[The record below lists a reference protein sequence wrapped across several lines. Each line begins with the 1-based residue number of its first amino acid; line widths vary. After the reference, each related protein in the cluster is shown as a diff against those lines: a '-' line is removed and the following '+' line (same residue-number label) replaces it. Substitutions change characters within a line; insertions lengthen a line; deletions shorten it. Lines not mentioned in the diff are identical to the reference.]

1 MLSQRQCT
9 LVVLCLS
16 MLSCLVSGA
25 AQSPSTE
32 APKTSAKIWVGR
44 YREIEEYLK
53 TAECV
58 SIERLPPMRCTLRPG
73 GPVARMAWLVLPPG
87 IHRGFFT
94 SYKAQI
100 AAYELDRL
108 LRMDMVPPTVERQV
122 QGNTGAATL
131 WVENADV
138 WKGDAPPPERN
149 RTEWNKQVARMR
161 MFDALIG
168 QRNRNMMNV
177 LRDGAWNL
185 ILLDHVNAF
194 GPVTETS
201 PPLSQIDR
209 DYWDGVLAL
218 TRRQLDARLRPW
230 LDETQIT
237 AILERRDRM
246 KADIDRLIA
255 DKGAAAV
262 VLR

>member
-16 MLSCLVSGA
+16 IFSCLVSGA
-25 AQSPSTE
+25 AQSPSAE

-58 SIERLPPMRCTLRPG
+58 SIERLAPMRCTLRPG

-122 QGNTGAATL
+122 QGSTGAATL

-209 DYWDGVLAL
+209 DYWDRVLAL

-230 LDETQIT
+230 LDETQI
-237 AILERRDRM
+237 ASILERRDRM
-246 KADIDRLIA
+246 RAEIDRRIA
-255 DKGAAAV
+255 EKGAAAV